1 MAGYRIV
8 ADLQG
13 KEYHIGEVTYPN
25 QAAAL
30 YRRALRP
37 GGLKITNVR
46 IIDPDG
52 ARIEPVELQQRI
64 EAERKREDEEA
75 LKRRAKLNLNADPD

>member
-1 MAGYRIV
+1 MGYRIV
-8 ADLQG
+8 ADLSG
-13 KEYHIGEVTYPN
+13 KEFHVGEVTYAD

-37 GGLKITNVR
+37 GGLKLSNVR

-52 ARIEPVELQQRI
+52 VQIEPAELQRRI
-64 EAERKREDEEA
+64 DEERKREDEA
-75 LKRRAKLNLNADPD
+75 ARARRPRNPVPD